1 MTLRPPRDDDFD
13 AMVEL
18 MNAHQLAVFGK
29 ADVTAEELRT
39 WLTTPSVDVERDV
52 RVFEQ
57 DGRLIGYV
65 DADKTKNE
73 PVRWW
78 SDVKVAPDVDA
89 ARVVPELLAWLEQRA
104 DDGLLRVWTSADDE
118 RLLPL
123 YRADGFD
130 VTRHS
135 YRMEIELDGAEREPS
150 WPAGLHVRTFEP
162 DDERRVYEVVV
173 EVWQD
178 TTEPI
183 AEPFE
188 EFRHWTTQRESF
200 DPTLW
205 FLVFDGD
212 ELAAFALDNPDD
224 VDPDT
229 GYVNLLGVRRPWREQ
244 GLGEALLL
252 HSFGVF
258 RERGYTRATL
268 SVDASSPTG
277 ATRLYER
284 AGMRVYRDTVMLDR
298 PVRRS

>member
-1 MTLRPPRDDDFD
+1 ML
-13 AMVEL
+13 EL

-52 RVFEQ
+52 RVLEQ

-65 DADKTKNE
+65 DADKTRNE

-78 SDVKVAPDVDA
+78 SDLKVAPDVDA
-89 ARVVPELLAWLEQRA
+89 AQVVPELLAWLEQRA
-104 DDGLLRVWTSADDE
+104 DEGLLRGLDE
-118 RLLPL
+118 RRR
-123 YRADGFD
+123 RASAPARTERTASTSLG
-130 VTRHS
+130 TRTGWRS
-135 YRMEIELDGAEREPS
+135 SSTARNASPS
-150 WPAGLHVRTFEP
+150 WPDGLHVRTFEP
-162 DDERRVYEVVV
+162 DDERRLYEVVV

-183 AEPFE
+183 GEPFE
-188 EFRHWTTQRESF
+188 EFRHWTTQREGF

-229 GYVNLLGVRRPWREQ
+229 GYVNLLGVRRAWRKQ

-252 HSFGVF
+252 HSFGAF

-268 SVDASSPTG
+268 GVDASSPTG